1 MKILTIYGTR
11 PELIRLN
18 LTLKLLDLYT
28 TNITV
33 HTGQNYDFELNDIF
47 IKEFGIRKPDYY
59 LGSTG
64 SFAQQIANSFI
75 EFEKILKKEKPNKI
89 LVLGDTNSS
98 VTSIIAKRMHI
109 PIFHIE
115 AGNRCYNPYS
125 PEEVNRKIIDHC
137 SDIHIVYSNRSFNNL
152 KKEGIDQKSIFIL
165 GNPIAEVLK
174 YYNNKIKN
182 SKILNLLKLKK
193 NKYILVTLHREENV
207 DNLSKLSKILNF
219 LNQLSI
225 SYGVKIIWP
234 MHPRT
239 LKNFSKI
246 NNKFDNIKYIKPLGF
261 FDFIFLQKKSMLV
274 VTDSGTVQE
283 ECSILK
289 IPFIILRD
297 STERDET
304 IEKGSGLLINNF
316 DSNLNNHIDFLIR
329 SKKLM
334 ETPSEYLLENFSH
347 KMLNLILCDFKYL
360 K

>member
-28 TNITV
+28 THITV
-33 HTGQNYDFELNDIF
+33 HTGQNYDYELNNIF
-47 IKEFGIRKPDYY
+47 IKEFGIRKPNYF
-59 LGSTG
+59 LNSTG
-64 SFAQQIANSFI
+64 TFAKQIANSFI
-75 EFEKILKKEKPNKI
+75 KFEKILKKEKPDKI

-152 KKEGIDQKSIFIL
+152 RKEGVDQKSIFIL
-165 GNPIAEVLK
+165 GNPITEVLK
-174 YYNNKIKN
+174 YYNDKINN
-182 SKILNLLKLKK
+182 SKILNNLKIKK
-193 NKYILVTLHREENV
+193 NKFILVTLHREENV
-207 DNLSKLSKILNF
+207 DDLKKLLKILN
-219 LNQLSI
+219 LLDQLSE
-225 SYGVKIIWP
+225 SSGVKIIWP

-239 LKNFSKI
+239 LNNFSKI
-246 NNKFDNIKYIKPLGF
+246 KNNFKNIRIIKPLGF
-261 FDFIFLQKKSMLV
+261 FDFVFLEKNSLLV

-304 IEKGSGLLINNF
+304 IENGAGLLINNF
-316 DSNLNNHIDFLIR
+316 DLKLNDSIKFLID
-329 SKKLM
+329 SKKFM
-334 ETPSEYLLENFSH
+334 ETPSEYLIENFSY
-347 KMLNLILCDFKYL
+347 KMLNLILNDFKYI